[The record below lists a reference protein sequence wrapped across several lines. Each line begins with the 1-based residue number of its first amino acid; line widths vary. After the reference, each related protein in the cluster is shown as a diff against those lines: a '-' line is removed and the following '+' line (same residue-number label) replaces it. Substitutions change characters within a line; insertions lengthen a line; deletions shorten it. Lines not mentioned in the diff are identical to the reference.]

1 MTSQEMEPD
10 RDPPLLPLQGPR
22 IMPPANIKSS
32 PRQQPRR
39 PPPSSYPRK
48 DAARPPVFLRPAP
61 RDAIKTRRPIP
72 PRRAPDP
79 SAPTLPAN
87 KPRTRTMPTQK
98 VNPLLPVTERK
109 SQEEKPA
116 SRRPR
121 KNSENDKWDITPDGG
136 SAGREGRQF
145 TVSNVG
151 NNGRI
156 YLRYVPGDIRGYSWL
171 SQPTI
176 NPCEQELYRYSCC
189 NR

>member
-1 MTSQEMEPD
+1 MEPD

-32 PRQQPRR
+32 PRQQARR
-39 PPPSSYPRK
+39 PPQSPNPKK
-48 DAARPPVFLRPAP
+48 DVARAPVFLRPAP
-61 RDAIKTRRPIP
+61 RDAAKARRPIP
-72 PRRAPDP
+72 PRRALDP
-79 SAPTLPAN
+79 GAPAVTAN

-109 SQEEKPA
+109 SQEEKAA

-121 KNSENDKWDITPDGG
+121 KNSDNDRWDITPDGG

-145 TVSNVG
+145 TVANVG

-156 YLRYVPGDIRGYSWL
+156 YLRYVPRGL
-171 SQPTI
+171 VG
-176 NPCEQELYRYSCC
+176 
-189 NR
+189 